1 MKRLI
6 ILGLAIFFAVLLTTF
21 PARVAYNWFAPAD
34 LQLAGIAGSVWNG
47 SAAEAKAGGAYVR
60 NVTWKFS
67 PASLLSGRIGF
78 ETTSN
83 PASGT
88 MRVEIAISPG
98 GALLL
103 SDLSGQLPLDL
114 LHPTL
119 QQNGIRGDLALDFD
133 SIFIENGTPV
143 AAEGSLTIHD
153 FFVPDLSA
161 ARIGDFRADF
171 QTGDDVVVGSVEDIS
186 GVLDVAGT
194 ISLNADRSYAFV
206 GLVAPTPVTPP
217 SVVNQLRFLGSPNE
231 RGQHEFRFEG
241 QL

>member
-161 ARIGDFRADF
+161 
-171 QTGDDVVVGSVEDIS
+171 
-186 GVLDVAGT
+186 
-194 ISLNADRSYAFV
+194 RSYAFV